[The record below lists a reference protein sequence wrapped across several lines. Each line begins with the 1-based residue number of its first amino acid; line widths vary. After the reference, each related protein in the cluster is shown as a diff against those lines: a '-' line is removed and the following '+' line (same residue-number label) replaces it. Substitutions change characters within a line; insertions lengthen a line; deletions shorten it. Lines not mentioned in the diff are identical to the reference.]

1 MERGDSVAQT
11 YVILWCNIC
20 LMLLLKLMYS
30 CALLGY
36 PHKEERNDDCRRI
49 KVTRCAMPNQHIFK
63 LDVPERLVRLD
74 WWILMFL
81 SVCAAMEGLEDNT
94 V

>member
-1 MERGDSVAQT
+1 VVQYSFDVIAKIDVLLCTVGLSAQ
-11 YVILWCNIC
+11 
-20 LMLLLKLMYS
+20 
-30 CALLGY
+30 
-36 PHKEERNDDCRRI
+36 EEHNDDCGRI

-81 SVCAAMEGLEDNT
+81 SVCAAMEGLEDKAT
-94 V
+94 